1 MMTGEKPNRLEQV
14 DAMMMVTTSSIELR
28 FEDGLTL
35 ELLLQEMRSR
45 TQSRRAANLSDR
57 A

>member
-35 ELLLQEMRSR
+35 ELPLQEMRSR